1 MDYTTINELE
11 PTDPTMVSLRTE
23 YFRVTG
29 HYGSDQEIKDWY
41 LNGTSPNYI
50 EEFPSA

>member
-1 MDYTTINELE
+1 MDFTTINELE
-11 PTDPTMVSLRTE
+11 PTDPRMVKLRKE

-41 LNGTSPNYI
+41 LNSTTDKLD
-50 EEFPSA
+50 EENPSA